1 MTEAV
6 RITRAGILHGVHLSL
21 PALPAVI
28 GFGAVFGV
36 VAQTEGL
43 SALEAVLMSAFVF
56 AGASQYVALELWQD
70 PMPYLAIAIGT
81 FAVNMRFLLMGA
93 SMRPWLQRMPPPVAY
108 GLLALLVDMSWLT
121 SMRYRA
127 EGGTDAGIYLGSS
140 LLMMVLWL
148 LGTALGGAVGS
159 LIADP
164 ETFGLDLVLGAFFAS
179 LLVPIWK
186 GPAQIAPWAAAAA
199 VALATAW
206 VAGGYWHIITG
217 ALAGALVAGL
227 KR

>member
-1 MTEAV
+1 MSESV
-6 RITRAGILHGVHLSL
+6 HITRAGMLHGVRLTI
-21 PALPAVI
+21 PVLPAVV

-43 SALEAVLMSAFVF
+43 STLEAVLMSAFVF

-93 SMRPWLQRMPPPVAY
+93 SMRPWLERMPAPVAY
-108 GLLALLVDMSWLT
+108 GLLGLLVDMSWLT
-121 SMRYRA
+121 SMRYRS
-127 EGGTDAGIYLGSS
+127 EGGTDVGIYLGSS
-140 LLMMVLWL
+140 LLIMVLWL
-148 LGTALGGAVGS
+148 LGTILGALVGG

-186 GPAQIAPWAAAAA
+186 GPAQVAPWAAAGA

-206 VAGGYWHIITG
+206 LAGGYWHIITG
-217 ALAGALVAGL
+217 ALAGAVVAGM